1 MFIHHRRISINRTQ
15 IYLDE
20 QLSEALKR
28 QSKIQ
33 KKKVSQ
39 IIREILRESLLS
51 NKNKALS
58 VSDLAGIWSDRNFD
72 TDEYVRNLRT
82 SKRFERLYN
91 E

>member
-1 MFIHHRRISINRTQ
+1 MNRTQ

-39 IIREILRESLLS
+39 IIREILREHLLN
-51 NKNKALS
+51 NKNKVGS
-58 VSDLAGIWSDRNFD
+58 ISELAGIWSDRAFD

>member
-1 MFIHHRRISINRTQ
+1 MFIHYWGVGMNRTQ

-51 NKNKALS
+51 NNKKAES
-58 VSDLAGIWSDRNFD
+58 ISDIAGIWSDRDFD
-72 TDEYVRNLRT
+72 TDEYIRNLRT

>member
-1 MFIHHRRISINRTQ
+1 MNRTQ

-51 NKNKALS
+51 NKNKAVS
-58 VSDLAGIWSDRNFD
+58 VPDLAGIWSDRNFD